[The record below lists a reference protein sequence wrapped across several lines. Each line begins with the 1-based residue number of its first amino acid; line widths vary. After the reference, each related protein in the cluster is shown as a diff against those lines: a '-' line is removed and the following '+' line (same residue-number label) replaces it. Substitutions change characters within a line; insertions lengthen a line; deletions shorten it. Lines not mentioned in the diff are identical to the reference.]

1 MNTTSI
7 YSPFQELITA
17 ELVSKKTWNPDIL
30 KKKVKYVYAL
40 NKQSIPVDELQGE
53 IAILAAFVEGFVQT
67 LISNRL
73 DWYMVTASVVT
84 MYQQAI
90 ADSKP
95 FELG

>member
-73 DWYMVTASVVT
+73 DWLVTASVVT

-95 FELG
+95 FELE